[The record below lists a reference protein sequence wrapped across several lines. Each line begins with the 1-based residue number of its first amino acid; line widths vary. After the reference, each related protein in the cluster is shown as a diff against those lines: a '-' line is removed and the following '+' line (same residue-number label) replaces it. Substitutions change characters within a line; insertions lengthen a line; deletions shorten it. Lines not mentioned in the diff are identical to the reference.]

1 MISEAKLILYQGT
14 PEEKIVDLDRT
25 EVTLGRDPSCQV
37 VFSEATI
44 SRRHAQLRR
53 EGDSW
58 TISDLGSSNGTFVN
72 GRRITGSQAVRSGDV
87 IGLGSTQLLF
97 QGGEPLVVPSRARD
111 ATALEWTPQTQGT
124 LPTPTVP
131 PPAVPEPTPV
141 PVGPPPLARQPS
153 PLPDVGPRP
162 LLPATGPA
170 QDIGPRPPLTE
181 PGRQV
186 PTAPEPEKRPRGC
199 LIGAVMGGII
209 LILLIC
215 VLAVGGYFFL
225 SRPQPGS
232 TPKSWTPLSLSQGLP
247 TMEAAA
253 ASLEFV
259 RN

>member
-1 MISEAKLILYQGT
+1 
-14 PEEKIVDLDRT
+14 
-25 EVTLGRDPSCQV
+25 
-37 VFSEATI
+37 
-44 SRRHAQLRR
+44 
-53 EGDSW
+53 
-58 TISDLGSSNGTFVN
+58 
-72 GRRITGSQAVRSGDV
+72 
-87 IGLGSTQLLF
+87 
-97 QGGEPLVVPSRARD
+97 
-111 ATALEWTPQTQGT
+111 
-124 LPTPTVP
+124 
-131 PPAVPEPTPV
+131 
-141 PVGPPPLARQPS
+141 
-153 PLPDVGPRP
+153 
-162 LLPATGPA
+162 
-170 QDIGPRPPLTE
+170 LTE

-199 LIGAVMGGII
+199 LIGAVVGGII